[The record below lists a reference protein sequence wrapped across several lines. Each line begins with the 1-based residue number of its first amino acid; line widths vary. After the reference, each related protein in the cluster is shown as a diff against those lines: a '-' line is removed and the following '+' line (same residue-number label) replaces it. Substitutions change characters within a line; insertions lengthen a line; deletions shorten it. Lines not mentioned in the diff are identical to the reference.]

1 MFLFST
7 DIDGTIYDGPETAQ
21 RFADFWE
28 ELRHGSETPLLVYNS
43 GRSVDDVRQ
52 LISSTLLPDPDFVI
66 GGVGTEVFDFSTSR
80 RMDEWGEDLE
90 DAWNFSIVERVVWEH
105 AEGIERQPEPCQNPY
120 KSSWYWNDRSNE
132 DLDRISQALEAEG
145 LSAQIVYSS
154 NRDLDILPDRA
165 NKGNAVAWLANRLG
179 VLQDRI
185 IVAGDS
191 GNDSSMFSVEGGRGI
206 VVANAEDSLYSA
218 TERFNPHHAT
228 LPCADGVIEGLR
240 VLIPIP

>member
-21 RFADFWE
+21 RFAEFWDG
-28 ELRHGSETPLLVYNS
+28 LKNGPETPLLVYNS
-43 GRSVDDVRQ
+43 GRSVEDVRQ
-52 LISSTLLPDPDFVI
+52 LLASTELPDPDYII
-66 GGVGTEVFDFSTSR
+66 GGVGTEIFDFPISC
-80 RMDEWGEDLE
+80 RMDEWGDALE
-90 DAWNFSIVERVVWEH
+90 EAWDFSVVERIVWEH
-105 AEGIERQPEPCQNPY
+105 AEDIERQPEPCQNPY
-120 KSSWYWNDRSNE
+120 KSSWYWNEKSQE
-132 DLDRISQALEAEG
+132 DLDRISQALEAAG
-145 LSAQIVYSS
+145 LNAQIVYSS
-154 NRDLDILPDRA
+154 NRDLDILPARA

-206 VVANAEDSLYSA
+206 IVSNAEESLYDA
-218 TERFNPHHAT
+218 TARFNPHRAS